1 MDIREDFN
9 SHETIYQEDHSEEES
24 ENVENI
30 DDDNN
35 LDEDEILENNNE
47 EENESDD
54 NEIPIKFKYDKKEF
68 DLEQII
74 NFFFDSKL
82 LKKNHRCIYCN
93 QIMNLTKNKKLTD
106 GVQWRCKKNLNIKHD
121 YKLNIRNG
129 SLFYEINTDLRIIYF
144 IIFYNFVNNISINQ
158 IFRNCREFT
167 KDLNIKGISRQNI
180 SKIHNILRTKIMN
193 E

>member
-74 NFFFDSKL
+74 NFF
-82 LKKNHRCIYCN
+82 
-93 QIMNLTKNKKLTD
+93 
-106 GVQWRCKKNLNIKHD
+106 
-121 YKLNIRNG
+121 
-129 SLFYEINTDLRIIYF
+129 
-144 IIFYNFVNNISINQ
+144 
-158 IFRNCREFT
+158 
-167 KDLNIKGISRQNI
+167 
-180 SKIHNILRTKIMN
+180 
-193 E
+193 